1 MKQLIEEHVNEDE
14 LEELFGGSG
23 SGGCTI
29 DLTCGMKIYSDEDS
43 EENIVF

>member
-1 MKQLIEEHVNEDE
+1 MKQLIEEHVNEEE

-23 SGGCTI
+23 NCTVDI
-29 DLTCGMKIYSDEDS
+29 SCGTKIFSDEDS